1 MKTDRMGYGI
11 LMVIAAVGWGFSV
24 SMPLGDL
31 QQPGP
36 GAFPTLISSFL
47 IIISSTGLLSS
58 WKIKNVCLDWH
69 QFWGGEL
76 KVVFKVMIVVAVAI
90 YFFEALGFLVITAV
104 FLSIAFWWISGFR
117 PFVAIGLGV
126 AGGLGAWLFFVKLL
140 QVPLPEGILG

>member
-11 LMVIAAVGWGFSV
+11 LLVVAAVGLGFSI
-24 SMPLGDL
+24 SMPFGDL

-36 GAFPTLISSFL
+36 GAFPTFIASFL
-47 IIISSTGLLSS
+47 IIVSAIGLLSS
-58 WKIKNVCLDWH
+58 WKIKNACLGWH

-90 YFFEALGFLVITAV
+90 YFFEALGFLLITAL
-104 FLSIAFWWISGFR
+104 FLSIAFGWISGFR
-117 PFVAIGLGV
+117 PVVAIGLGA
-126 AGGLGAWLFFVKLL
+126 AGGLCAWLFFVKLL